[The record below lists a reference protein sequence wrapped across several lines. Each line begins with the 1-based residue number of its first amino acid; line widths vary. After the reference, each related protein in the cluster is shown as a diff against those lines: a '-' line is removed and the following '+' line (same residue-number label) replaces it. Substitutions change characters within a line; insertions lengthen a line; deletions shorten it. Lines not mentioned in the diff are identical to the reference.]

1 MSKHLEYL
9 RRSLGGET
17 VRSFADGVGVAVATT
32 ADELVTA
39 RAAALGSGG
48 RLERFALRDLSGVR
62 ILPNPHASMF
72 EAQFAGGRMARLMY
86 HREAGRD
93 IERLAESLQEIL
105 GNDVAVPGGK
115 QVAVGPVPAPEVV
128 APLPA
133 ADEGGDDDARTAR
146 KNRILLAMV
155 LIPLVLLY
163 VYSAFSR

>member
-9 RRSLGGET
+9 RRSLSSET

-48 RLERFALRDLSGVR
+48 KLERFALRDLAGVR

-93 IERLAESLQEIL
+93 VERLAESLRESL
-105 GNDVAVPGGK
+105 GNGVAGAAEKRAEVEP
-115 QVAVGPVPAPEVV
+115 APAPEAV
-128 APLPA
+128 APPPV